1 MPHTPPEPAGHHQC
15 WPPADLG
22 PVERQLAHLARIL
35 TRMEHHMSQ
44 IDDAFATLVTEVA
57 DLAAAQ
63 TDAANDVNRALTDL
77 TNALAGNLTPEQQSA
92 LDGLNSAV
100 TAVTNQAVAMKAAVD
115 AADPATPPTA

>member
-1 MPHTPPEPAGHHQC
+1 
-15 WPPADLG
+15 
-22 PVERQLAHLARIL
+22 
-35 TRMEHHMSQ
+35 MSQ